1 MRDKTVMIYLEK
13 DGSYL
18 MIYRNKKKND
28 INEGKYLGIGGH
40 IEEGESKEEALV
52 REVKEETGL
61 TLKSFSYIGLVHF
74 QENEYKE
81 DMFIFH
87 SSDFVGKLIECNEGE
102 LHFIKKKDILSL
114 PLWEGDH
121 YFLELMNQGVRDFEL
136 SLIYQNGKII
146 KYERIK

>member
-13 DGSYL
+13 DDSYL

-40 IEEGESKEEALV
+40 IEEDETKEEAVV

-61 TLKSFSYIGLVHF
+61 NLKSFTYLGLVHF
-74 QENEYKE
+74 QENDYKE

-87 SSDFVGKLIECNEGE
+87 SLDFEGTLIECNEGE
-102 LHFIKKKDILSL
+102 LHYVKKKDILSL

-121 YFLELMNQGVRDFEL
+121 YFIELINRGIKDFEL
-136 SLIYQNGKII
+136 SLQYKDGKII
-146 KYERIK
+146 HYERIK